1 MEINQIFLKDK
12 AFNAQNVLNLIE
24 EFFEELIDIIEEE
37 PILLNYI
44 KDVQKNYN
52 NLKIF
57 YLEKYI

>member
-44 KDVQKNYN
+44 KDVHKNYN